1 MSEQGKI
8 EVLGARVH
16 NLKNVDV
23 EIPRHSLTVI
33 TGLSGSGKSSL
44 AFDTL
49 YAEGQRRYIDT
60 FSAYAR
66 NFLGGMERPDVDKI
80 SGLSP
85 VISIEQKTTNK
96 NPRSTVGT
104 TTEIYDFL
112 RLLYARAGNAY
123 SWQTGEAMVRYT
135 EEQIVNLIMNDYS
148 DHKIQLLAPLVKNRK
163 GHYRELFD
171 SVRRKGFVWVRVD
184 GELTELVP
192 DMKVDRYSNHSIEV
206 VVDRMKVPQDPPPA
220 LPVRE
225 GVVTNENES
234 LQPSDYSDD
243 NDSFPSANHSTPS
256 LTGRAGGGSAGAAE
270 SSLSRLRRSVEL
282 CMKMGDGLMM
292 VLDMS
297 DNSVRHYSRRL
308 MCPTTGMSYA
318 APAPHNFSFNSPQG
332 WCPRCKGLGFV
343 NLIDAAKVIPDRSLS
358 VRQGGVAPL
367 GKAKNQMIFWQ
378 MEALLE
384 RHGATLDTPLSAVP
398 DEAIDEI
405 LNGCPERLRIPAATA
420 HTSNDYYISYDG
432 LVKYIEMMQDGD
444 ASATAQKWAEQFSK
458 TAECPECH
466 GARLNREALH
476 FRIAGKNIA
485 ELAAMDIKDLHAWIS
500 KLVESCR
507 PDAPTTE
514 TPPLLT
520 ERQRQI
526 APEILKEIH
535 TRLQFLY
542 DVGLEYLSLSRSS
555 QSLSGGESQRI
566 RLATQIG
573 SKLVNVLYI
582 LDEPSIGLHQRD
594 NRRLIQSLKQLRDT
608 GNTVIVVEH
617 DEEMMREADYI
628 VDMGP
633 LAGRKGGEVVFQG
646 TYEELTGG
654 KPNKLGQHSLTR
666 LYLTGERSIEIP
678 ATRRTGNGNYIDLLG
693 ARGNNLCGVDLRLP
707 LGTLICITGVSGSG
721 KSTLINDTLQPILSQ
736 HFYRSLRDPLPYD
749 AIHGLEH
756 IDKVVSVDQSPIG
769 RTPRSNPATYTG
781 VFSDIRDLFVSLPE
795 ARIRGYKSGRFSFN
809 VKGGRCEV
817 CGGNGYKT
825 IEMNFL
831 PDVTVPCEACHGRRY
846 NRETL
851 EVRFKGKSIAD
862 VLDMTINRAVEFFEN
877 QPNILQK
884 IKTLQDVGLGYI
896 KLGQSSTTLS
906 GGESQRVKL
915 ATELAKRDTGRTL
928 YILDEPTTGLHFE
941 DIRVLLGVLQRLVDK
956 GNTVVVIEHNLDVI
970 KSADYLVD
978 LGPDGG
984 RGGGHILATGTPEE
998 VAKCKKGYTSQ
1009 FLRELFVKK

>member
-1 MSEQGKI
+1 MENKL
-8 EVLGARVH
+8 EVIGARVH

-23 EIPRHSLTVI
+23 SIPRDSLTVI

-44 AFDTL
+44 AFDTI

-66 NFLGGMERPDVDKI
+66 NFLGGLERPDVDKI

-104 TTEIYDFL
+104 TTEIFDYL
-112 RLLYARAGNAY
+112 RLLYARAGDAF
-123 SWQTGEAMVRYT
+123 SWQTGEPMVKYT
-135 EEQIVNLIMNDYS
+135 EEQIVDLITHDY
-148 DHKIQLLAPLVKNRK
+148 DGHKIQLLAPLVKNRK

-171 SVRRKGFVWVRVD
+171 STRRKGFVWVRVD
-184 GELTELVP
+184 GQMMELVP
-192 DMKVDRYSNHSIEV
+192 GMKVDRYSNHSIEV
-206 VVDRMKVPQDPPPA
+206 VVDRLTVKGNKEE
-220 LPVRE
+220 RE
-225 GVVTNENES
+225 R
-234 LQPSDYSDD
+234 LQK
-243 NDSFPSANHSTPS
+243 
-256 LTGRAGGGSAGAAE
+256 
-270 SSLSRLRRSVEL
+270 SVEL
-282 CMKMGDGLMM
+282 CLKMGEGLMM
-292 VLDMS
+292 LLDMEHQE
-297 DNSVRHYSRRL
+297 VRHYSRRL

-318 APAPHNFSFNSPQG
+318 DPAPHNFSFNSPQG
-332 WCPRCKGLGFV
+332 WCPRCKGLGYV
-343 NLIDAAKVIPDRSLS
+343 NLIDVNKVIPDRTLS
-358 VRQGGVAPL
+358 VKEGGIAPL

-378 MEALLE
+378 MAALLE
-384 RHGATLDTPLSAVP
+384 RHGVTLDTPLKDVP
-398 DEAIDEI
+398 EEAIDEI
-405 LNGCPERLRIPAATA
+405 LSGCPERLRIPAATA
-420 HTSNDYYISYDG
+420 HTTNDYYIAYEG
-432 LVKYIEMMQDGD
+432 LVKYIEMMQDGE

-458 TAECPECH
+458 TTVCPDCH

-476 FRIAGKNIA
+476 FRIGNKNIA
-485 ELAAMDIKDLHAWIS
+485 ELADMDIKDLHKWLADPQ
-500 KLVESCR
+500 L
-507 PDAPTTE
+507 
-514 TPPLLT
+514 TP
-520 ERQRQI
+520 RQQKI
-526 APEILKEIH
+526 APEILKEIR
-535 TRLQFLY
+535 TRVQFLV
-542 DVGLEYLSLSRSS
+542 DVGLDYLSLSRAAM
-555 QSLSGGESQRI
+555 SLSGGESQRI

-594 NRRLIQSLKQLRDT
+594 NRRLIHSLKELRDT

-633 LAGRKGGEVVFQG
+633 LAGRKGGEVMFQG
-646 TYEELTGG
+646 TYEELTAPSGDG
-654 KPNKLGQHSLTR
+654 SSASLTR
-666 LYLTGERSIEIP
+666 QYLCGQRAIEIP
-678 ATRRTGNGNYIDLLG
+678 ATRRKGNGKVLALKG
-693 ARGNNLCGVDLRLP
+693 ARGNNLKNVSVDFP
-707 LGTLICITGVSGSG
+707 LGTFICITGVSGSG

-749 AIHGLEH
+749 EIIGLEN
-756 IDKVVSVDQSPIG
+756 IDKVVNVDQSPIG

-781 VFSDIRDLFVSLPE
+781 VFADIRDLFVSLPE
-795 ARIRGYKSGRFSFN
+795 ARIRGYKPGRFSFN
-809 VKGGRCEV
+809 VKGGRCEA
-817 CGGNGYKT
+817 CGGNGYKS

-831 PDVTVPCEACHGRRY
+831 PDVMVPCEECHGKRY

-877 QPNILQK
+877 VPNILQK

-915 ATELAKRDTGRTL
+915 ATELSKRDTGRTI

-956 GNTVVVIEHNLDVI
+956 GNTVIVIEHNLDVI
-970 KSADYLVD
+970 KSADHIID

-984 RGGGHILATGTPEE
+984 RGGGLILATGTPEQ
-998 VAKCKKGYTSQ
+998 VAKSKKGFTPA
-1009 FLRELFVKK
+1009 FLREILKS